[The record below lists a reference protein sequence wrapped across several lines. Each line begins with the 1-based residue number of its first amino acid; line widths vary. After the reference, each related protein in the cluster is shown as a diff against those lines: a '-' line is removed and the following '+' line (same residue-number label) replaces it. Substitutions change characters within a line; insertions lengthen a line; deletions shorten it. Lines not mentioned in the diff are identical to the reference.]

1 MKVTN
6 FLFGVSL
13 MKNNVKKMLHLF
25 VGILDILIF
34 LLLVSV
40 HMISLDKEWVLFV
53 FILSKIQLTL
63 NIVTQQKLVSWVLI
77 STLLVLVFSLS
88 VFMTEQ
94 FWYMISEINIKN
106 LFIILLSEPK
116 NIPTLFGK
124 SDGTLISLRNIISI
138 PFLVMVELW
147 IGLLWKINLNPK
159 KLFNL
164 NSLEETAMKKLT

>member
-1 MKVTN
+1 MKVIN

-13 MKNNVKKMLHLF
+13 MKNNVKKMLLLF
-25 VGILDILIF
+25 VGILDIPIF
-34 LLLVSV
+34 LPSVSV
-40 HMISLDKEWVLFV
+40 LMISLDKEWVLFV
-53 FILSKIQLTL
+53 FILSKIQLTQ
-63 NIVTQQKLVSWVLI
+63 NTVTQQKLVSWVLI
-77 STLLVLVFSLS
+77 STQPVLDSSLL

-116 NIPTLFGK
+116 NTLTLYGK
-124 SDGTLISLRNIISI
+124 LDGTLISLRNIISI

-159 KLFNL
+159 KSFNL
-164 NSLEETAMKKLT
+164 NLPEEIVMKKPI